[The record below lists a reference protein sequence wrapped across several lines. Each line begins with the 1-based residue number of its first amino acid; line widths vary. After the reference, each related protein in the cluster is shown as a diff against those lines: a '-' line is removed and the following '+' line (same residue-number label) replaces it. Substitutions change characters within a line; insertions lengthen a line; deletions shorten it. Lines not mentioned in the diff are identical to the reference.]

1 MKKNEK
7 WTLLKYHWDETADPC
22 MVIDEILEEYE
33 VSDPTDILAI
43 VTDYVAEHE
52 SDAAS
57 YRWANTTGDPL
68 DWEYYQGGFDAAFN
82 GRAVYGMF
90 PSHELEEVS

>member
-1 MKKNEK
+1 MEKNEK
-7 WTLLKYHWDETADPC
+7 WTLLKYHWDENADPC
-22 MVIDEILEEYE
+22 MVVDEVLEEHE

-52 SDAAS
+52 PDATT

-82 GRAVYGMF
+82 SCAVYSML
-90 PSHELEEVS
+90 PSRELEEIT